1 MKEVG
6 IWPREL
12 KLVFNIYNDIFP
24 EGELPE

>member
-12 KLVFNIYNDIFP
+12 KLVFNIQNDNFP
-24 EGELPE
+24 EGALPE